1 MNTGAPITRVDRIAL
16 TDTQKEARTQI
27 LYIMA
32 DAINALMAAGTPYTK
47 IEVPAQQAAMM
58 PSQQPQGGQ

>member
-16 TDTQKEARTQI
+16 TDTQKEARTQM

-32 DAINALMAAGTPYTK
+32 DAINALMGQDGIVYTK
-47 IEVPAQQAAMM
+47 VAVQQPMM
-58 PSQQPQGGQ
+58 PQGGPNGG